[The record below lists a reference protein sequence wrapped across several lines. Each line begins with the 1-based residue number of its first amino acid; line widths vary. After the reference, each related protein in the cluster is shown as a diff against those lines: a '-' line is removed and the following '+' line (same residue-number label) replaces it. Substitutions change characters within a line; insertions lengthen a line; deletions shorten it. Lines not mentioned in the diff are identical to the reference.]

1 MPNYRKLIKAQID
14 LIHTQV
20 GDVTKQLLESTM
32 KISEK
37 MLMERQYDEA
47 HGYSPIIPQQISIF
61 RRTIET
67 YMTQSVKRIFETGAE
82 FSISLDEIQK
92 EKIAVFCWLDEI
104 CEQTRDFQEKLE
116 SKDDE
121 EIFQSFR
128 SLYTKIGL
136 DQRPVD
142 FVNTLIALQTEYVMD
157 LIEESKNELANL
169 FNDLRLHPIVKK
181 ASEKLF
187 KDGYY
192 AQAIF
197 EACKALIGYV
207 RQKSK
212 VTTTNDMDLMWQT
225 FGVKNSVDPPKIL
238 RKPVL
243 YLNSLTEMWEID
255 EQKGFANLFSGTVAG
270 IRNPKAHADIIQKD
284 PYKTLEYLSLIS
296 LLARRTDE
304 ATFGT

>member
-1 MPNYRKLIKAQID
+1 MLKAQLD
-14 LIHTQV
+14 LIFAQV
-20 GDVTKQLLESTM
+20 GDVTKQMLELTM
-32 KISEK
+32 KINEE
-37 MLMERQYDEA
+37 MLAKKQYDEA
-47 HGYSPIIPQQISIF
+47 HGYSPIIPQQISLF

-67 YMTQSVKRIFETGAE
+67 YVTQSVKRIFETSADLS
-82 FSISLDEIQK
+82 FSLDDIQR
-92 EKIAVFCWLDEI
+92 EKIAVFHWFDEI
-104 CEQTRDFQEKLE
+104 CEQTKDFQEKLE

-121 EIFQSFR
+121 KIFESFR
-128 SLYTKIGL
+128 LLYRKIGL
-136 DQRPVD
+136 DQRPVN
-142 FVNTLIALQTEYVMD
+142 FVNTLIALQSENVMY
-157 LIEESKNELANL
+157 LIKESKNQLANL

-197 EACKALIGYV
+197 EACKALIWYV

-212 VTTTNDMDLMWQT
+212 VTTTNDVDLMWQA
-225 FGVKNSVDPPKIL
+225 FGVKYSVDPPRII

-270 IRNPKAHADIIQKD
+270 IRNPKAHADIIQRD
-284 PYKTLEYLSLIS
+284 PYKTLQYLSLIS

-304 ATFGT
+304 ATFGN